1 MTPRRQVRRTLGCGL
16 GLGLLLT
23 VFLNV
28 AVLVV
33 PIYDMQLYDRVL
45 QSRNMDTLAMLSVA
59 CIVGLALYAAFDY
72 LRSACLVAIGEA
84 MGRHLNGAVLH
95 EGVRCAAAGDSR
107 AGPELVRDL
116 NELQGFFAS
125 GAIAVPLDALCTPL
139 LLAVLFMLHPGFGFL
154 GIAGVAT
161 LVLTGLLAE
170 WLVRP
175 ALLAAQERRTAAG
188 QALARSLS
196 DADLAD
202 GLGMLPAIGRNW
214 AVRHGRAL
222 AGLDRAGGQAQ
233 MAAGL
238 ARLLR
243 LVLQAAV
250 MVLGATLVLAGA
262 TTPGSLMGANL
273 LMGRLLGPFDQLVG
287 SWRHWVLAFA
297 AWNRIDRLLA
307 AEAVPLPSAP
317 ASTAWAG
324 LLVENAALHAADGQ
338 VLLHGIN
345 LRIPPGTLL
354 AVIGPNG
361 AGKTSLLRLLA
372 GLVPPAT
379 GSVLLDG
386 VPVHGGG
393 GVGFLPQSV
402 SLLDGSV
409 AENIGRFRDNS
420 LHAAVVAARC
430 AEVHDL
436 IGRMTR
442 GYDTALARNGAA
454 LSGGMRQRVGLARA
468 LCGSP
473 RLLVLDEPDAS
484 LDSEGSAALLR
495 ALRACCDDGAIAIV
509 TSHRPALR
517 EAADLVVAI
526 EDGTIATDLAATDP
540 AANPSLRAAPP
551 RRVHLATA

>member
-1 MTPRRQVRRTLGCGL
+1 MTPRRIMTPRRQVRRILGCGL
-16 GLGLLLT
+16 GLGLGLT
-23 VFLNV
+23 AFLNV

-45 QSRNMDTLAMLSVA
+45 RSRNMDTLAVLSVA
-59 CIVGLALYAAFDY
+59 CVAGLVLYAVLDY

-84 MGRHLNGAVLH
+84 IGRHLNGAVLN
-95 EGVRCAAAGDSR
+95 EGVRRAAAGDSR

-116 NELQGFFAS
+116 NELQGFLAS
-125 GAIAVPLDALCTPL
+125 GAVAVPLDAMCTPL
-139 LLAVLFMLHPGFGFL
+139 LLAVLFLLHPAFGLL
-154 GIAGVAT
+154 GVVGVAT

-188 QALARSLS
+188 QSLTGSLS

-202 GLGMLPAIGRNW
+202 GLGMLPAIGRRW
-214 AVRHGRAL
+214 AIRHGRAL
-222 AGLDRAGGQAQ
+222 AGLDRASGKAQAV
-233 MAAGL
+233 AGL

-243 LVLQAAV
+243 LMLQAAV
-250 MVLGATLVLAGA
+250 MVLGAVLVLAGA
-262 TTPGSLMGANL
+262 ATPGSLMGANL
-273 LMGRLLGPFDQLVG
+273 LISRLLSPFDQLVG

-307 AEAVPLPSAP
+307 AEPVPLPSAP
-317 ASTAWAG
+317 AASAWAG
-324 LLVENAALHAADGQ
+324 LLVQDAALHAADGQ
-338 VLLHGIN
+338 VLLHGID

-361 AGKTSLLRLLA
+361 AGKTSLLRLLV
-372 GLVPPAT
+372 GLVPPAA
-379 GSVLLDG
+379 GAVLLDG
-386 VPVHGGG
+386 VPVHGGA
-393 GVGFLPQSV
+393 GVGYLPQAV

-409 AENIGRFRDNS
+409 AENIGRFEDHG
-420 LHAAVVAARC
+420 LHAAVVAARR

-442 GYDTALARNGAA
+442 GYDTALAQNGAA

-484 LDSEGSAALLR
+484 LDSEGAAALLR

-517 EAADLVVAI
+517 EAADLVVVI
-526 EDGTIATDLAATDP
+526 EDGMIAAAP
-540 AANPSLRAAPP
+540 AAPAAGAVPP
-551 RRVHLATA
+551 GRVHLATA